1 MAGVEHGATRAR
13 TAGGQGTVQG
23 RAVLAALGTSP
34 RFRTAQHLFSKLRA
48 DGSVVGLTTVY
59 RNLRR
64 LADEGAI
71 HAVQL
76 PDRQVAYRLCSDDVP
91 HHHLVCMQCGAGV
104 EIKSPEIEELVVDI
118 AASRGYSEVNHRM
131 EIFGLCPACS
141 DRGDAPAHSSKDSG
155 APVTGAPKR
164 HKPNTATSK
173 KAGRK

>member
-1 MAGVEHGATRAR
+1 MARVEQSATHAR
-13 TAGGQGTVQG
+13 TVGGQGTAQG
-23 RAVLAALGTSP
+23 RAVLAALATSK
-34 RFRTAQHLFSKLRA
+34 RFRTAQHLYSKLRT

-141 DRGDAPAHSSKDSG
+141 ERSG
-155 APVTGAPKR
+155 SPDQPREDNGTPVAQAAKSQ
-164 HKPNTATSK
+164 KPNTVTLK
-173 KAGRK
+173 KEGRK